1 MLVDS
6 NVVLVPDLARLLRC
20 TVMAVRSRVAAGQ
33 LPKPFKLG
41 KALAWTSETILAWL
55 SERHRSAA
63 RPTVRIVI
71 TTYTYKNQDRL
82 QAIWKMT
89 YSGNELKTT
98 DLVPVGKDRD
108 QAKLWAAEQIERV
121 FPILMA
127 KAGIDAGSPEAQTRK
142 ETAPQTNYT
151 NPKVN
156 VTFREFVESR
166 FIPEQV
172 RRWKESS
179 QEVYLRLFRDH
190 LLPFLGDLPLGAI
203 DEDILS
209 RFDGRIMK
217 YKPNFRNLLLARI
230 KKVFGHALKLR
241 YVDRAPLIERHKP
254 PKQNVETY
262 SVEETASFIDTAKTM
277 GPVHHLI
284 ALLTADLGL
293 RAGEICGLP
302 WSDVDL
308 RKGEV
313 TIAHNGSKGS
323 GNTPK
328 GTVGRLTLSTALHGA
343 LVEHRKREPV
353 GVLVLYRQN
362 QKEEWVKFTQPW
374 LHNML
379 SKIAKE
385 AGLGDKCSARFMR
398 HCCITNMADL
408 GASPTDIQAHAR
420 HALISTTE
428 GYLHTRRAPASRAV
442 MARLDRSRGEVIE
455 QPESK
460 TRSKK
465 SKKGLG

>member
-1 MLVDS
+1 MVDS

-20 TVMAVRSRVAAGQ
+20 TEKAVRSRVAAGQ

-55 SERHRSAA
+55 SESSRAAA
-63 RPTVRIVI
+63 RPPVRIVI
-71 TTYTYKNQDRL
+71 TTYKYKDQDRL

-127 KAGIDAGSPEAQTRK
+127 KAGIDAGAPEAQTRK
-142 ETAPQTNYT
+142 EIAPQTNYT
-151 NPKVN
+151 NPKGSI
-156 VTFREFVESR
+156 TFREFVESR

-190 LLPFLGDLPLGAI
+190 LLPFFGDLPLGAI

-217 YKPNFRNLLLARI
+217 YKPNFRNLLLARV

-262 SVEETASFIDTAKTM
+262 SVEEVASFIATAEKM
-277 GPVHHLI
+277 GPTPHLV

-308 RKGEV
+308 KKGEIL
-313 TIAHNGSKGS
+313 IAHNGSKGS

-328 GTVGRLTLSTALHGA
+328 GTVGRLTLSKALHRA
-343 LVEHRKREPV
+343 LVEHRKREPI
-353 GVLVLYRQN
+353 GVLVLYRQDKHD
-362 QKEEWVKFTQPW
+362 QWVKFTQQW
-374 LHNML
+374 LYILL
-379 SKIAKE
+379 SKIAKT
-385 AGLGDKCSARFMR
+385 AGLGTKCSARFMR
-398 HCCITNMADL
+398 HVMITTMADR
-408 GASPTDIQAHAR
+408 GAAPTDIQAHAR

-428 GYLHTRRAPASRAV
+428 GYLHTRRAPASRSV
-442 MARLDRSRGEVIE
+442 MARLDAARGESE
-455 QPESK
+455 DPSESK
-460 TRSKK
+460 MRSKK
-465 SKKGLG
+465 SKKAAR